1 MSTITERRRVLPL
14 DAIGVFC
21 RRWNIR
27 EFALFGS
34 ALRDD
39 FTDASDID
47 VLVQFREG
55 TRYTLFDLAR
65 MGEELEDIFQRNVD
79 LLDRSAVEAS
89 PNHIRRDSILQSA
102 EVIYAT

>member
-1 MSTITERRRVLPL
+1 MSTMIQRRSDLPL
-14 DAIGVFC
+14 DAIGAFC

-39 FTDASDID
+39 FTDASDMD
-47 VLVQFREG
+47 VLVQFCEG
-55 TRYTLFDLAR
+55 MRYTLFDLAR

-89 PNHIRRDSILQSA
+89 PNHIRRDSILQSV

>member
-1 MSTITERRRVLPL
+1 MLI
-14 DAIGVFC
+14 DAIGTFC

-39 FTDASDID
+39 FNDANDID
-47 VLVQFREG
+47 VLIQFRA
-55 TRYTLFDLAR
+55 RMHYTLFDLAR
-65 MGEELEDIFQRNVD
+65 MGEEIEAIFQCNVD
-79 LLDRSAVEAS
+79 LLDRRAIEAS

>member
-1 MSTITERRRVLPL
+1 MSTIAQQRRDLPL
-14 DAIGVFC
+14 DAIGAFC
-21 RRWNIR
+21 RRWNIC

-39 FTDASDID
+39 FNDASDMD
-47 VLVQFREG
+47 VLVQFRKG
-55 TRYTLFDLAR
+55 MRYTLFDLAR

-79 LLDRSAVEAS
+79 LLDRRAVETS

>member
-1 MSTITERRRVLPL
+1 MSTIAQRRQDLPL
-14 DAIGVFC
+14 DAISAFC

-39 FTDASDID
+39 FKDASDID

-55 TRYTLFDLAR
+55 MRYTLFDLAR
-65 MGEELEDIFQRNVD
+65 MSQDLEEIFQRNVD
-79 LLDRSAVEAS
+79 LLDRRAVESS
-89 PNHIRRDSILQSA
+89 PNHIRRDNILQSA
-102 EVIYAT
+102 QVIYAT